1 MSKAIELGCL
11 ILCGGRGT
19 RLQSVV
25 PDKPKA
31 LAEVNG
37 IPFIYLLLK
46 QLGCFQFGEVI
57 LCTGYQGNQVKDAV
71 GEQYENLK
79 VIYSEENEPLG
90 TGGAIKNAVTHIR
103 QPMVVVLNG
112 DSYVEYDLKGLVS
125 QHQKVAAKFSIV
137 LREVPNVG
145 RYGSVALGTGN
156 RITSFSEKMPEPK
169 KRQGWINAG
178 IYLIN
183 RECIN
188 EFPGKIPVSLE
199 REVLPSLVGNG
210 LWGFPTTGEFIDI
223 GTPDSLLSAGEFFKG
238 VEL

>member
-1 MSKAIELGCL
+1 
-11 ILCGGRGT
+11 
-19 RLQSVV
+19 
-25 PDKPKA
+25 
-31 LAEVNG
+31 
-37 IPFIYLLLK
+37 
-46 QLGCFQFGEVI
+46 
-57 LCTGYQGNQVKDAV
+57 
-71 GEQYENLK
+71 
-79 VIYSEENEPLG
+79 
-90 TGGAIKNAVTHIR
+90 
-103 QPMVVVLNG
+103 
-112 DSYVEYDLKGLVS
+112 
-125 QHQKVAAKFSIV
+125 
-137 LREVPNVG
+137 
-145 RYGSVALGTGN
+145 
-156 RITSFSEKMPEPK
+156 MPEPK

>member
-103 QPMVVVLNG
+103 QPDG
-112 DSYVEYDLKGLVS
+112 
-125 QHQKVAAKFSIV
+125 
-137 LREVPNVG
+137 
-145 RYGSVALGTGN
+145 GSVKRGFVRRIRSKRTREPTSESSSQVFN
-156 RITSFSEKMPEPK
+156 RIEGGP
-169 KRQGWINAG
+169 
-178 IYLIN
+178 
-183 RECIN
+183 
-188 EFPGKIPVSLE
+188 
-199 REVLPSLVGNG
+199 
-210 LWGFPTTGEFIDI
+210 
-223 GTPDSLLSAGEFFKG
+223 
-238 VEL
+238 